1 MFWCLLQL
9 FKCFNHMGI
18 CPSVRTVRSNV
29 DLLVK
34 ESDEA
39 LRQWKNNIELQAQQ
53 VINQSIN

>member
-1 MFWCLLQL
+1 
-9 FKCFNHMGI
+9 MGI